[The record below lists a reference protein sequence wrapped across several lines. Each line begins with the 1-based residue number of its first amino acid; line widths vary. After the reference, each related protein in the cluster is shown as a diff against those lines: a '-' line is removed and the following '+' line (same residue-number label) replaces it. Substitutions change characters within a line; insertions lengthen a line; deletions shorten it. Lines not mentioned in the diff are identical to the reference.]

1 MDVSFSAEDMAFR
14 DEVRTFLS
22 DAFDDELKAAM
33 KKTRAGYMPKHLHVR
48 WQKALHTKGW
58 ATPHWPVEHGGCGW
72 TPTQK
77 YIYDA
82 EMSAA
87 GAPIVIPFGPRM
99 LAPVLMKFGSDKQK
113 SDFLPK
119 IQAADLII
127 CQGYSEP
134 GSGSDLASV
143 TMKCE
148 DKGDHW
154 LLNGSKIWTSVAQYA
169 DWIFCLVRT
178 SNEGKRQEGIS
189 FILIDMTTPGV
200 TVDPIITMDLPEKDY
215 QEVNQVFFEDV
226 KVPKENMI
234 GEVDKGWTYAKY
246 LLEFERG
253 GTYSQGLK
261 RGMAK
266 VRQIAADE
274 QENGERVADDPVF
287 QKKMAD
293 AETLITA
300 MEYTELRVLG
310 RLAGGEN
317 PGPESSMIKCRGSEL
332 QQLVSELAFEAAG
345 TKQSPFQPL
354 KWGSNE
360 PPIGPE
366 WAAGVGPRM
375 YNYRKVSIYAGSN
388 EIQRNIMA
396 KLILGL

>member
-14 DEVRTFLS
+14 EEVRAFLD

-48 WQKALHTKGW
+48 WQKALHKKGW

-143 TMKCE
+143 KMKCE

-189 FILIDMTTPGV
+189 FLLIDMNTPGI
-200 TVDPIITMDLPEKDY
+200 TVRPIITMDGAH
-215 QEVNQVFFEDV
+215 EVNEVFLEDV
-226 KVPKENMI
+226 KVPAENLI
-234 GEVDKGWTYAKY
+234 GEENKGWTYAKF
-246 LLEFERG
+246 LLGYERSNSLTG
-253 GTYSQGLK
+253 GLK
-261 RGMAK
+261 QQLRRLKDIAGQEVDGG
-266 VRQIAADE
+266 VRLEDTAEFSAAIADLE
-274 QENGERVADDPVF
+274 VKLKTYEF
-287 QKKMAD
+287 
-293 AETLITA
+293 L
-300 MEYTELRVLG
+300 ELRTLG
-310 RLAGGEN
+310 GK
-317 PGPESSMIKCRGSEL
+317 PGAEASYLKLLGTEL
-332 QQLVSELAFEAAG
+332 QQAISETAMQAIAYYAEPYVRDALVYG
-345 TKQSPFQPL
+345 Y
-354 KWGSNE
+354 NE
-360 PPIGPE
+360 PSIGPDY
-366 WAAGVGPRM
+366 AAPLTPL
-375 YNYRKVSIYAGSN
+375 YFNLRKTSIYAGSN

-396 KLILGL
+396 KLVLAM